1 MSDALINGLAGA
13 GGGIIAQLLTYPL
26 QTVLLL
32 SFLDQ
37 FLFWV
42 FGSFVKLIS
51 HMNRIVSGEHPSTDR
66 ARSVQVRRKGWRRAA
81 DAGGTFHRLPL
92 ILESFLFRVFLGD
105 LHWSGVTCL
114 IAGGAARGM
123 GAALWWACAVGG
135 RHGGFPG
142 WFANAVSLLIGPF

>member
-1 MSDALINGLAGA
+1 
-13 GGGIIAQLLTYPL
+13 
-26 QTVLLL
+26 
-32 SFLDQ
+32 
-37 FLFWV
+37 
-42 FGSFVKLIS
+42 
-51 HMNRIVSGEHPSTDR
+51 MNRIVSGEHPSTDR

-92 ILESFLFRVFLGD
+92 ILEIFLFRVFLGD

-142 WFANAVSLLIGPF
+142 WFANAASLLIGPF